1 MREFYPTPPA
11 PSVTPV
17 THRHIPKEIC
27 RRRAWCPFLFELR
40 DSKRTKIPYNPRI
53 GRRARSNDPKTW
65 GTFEEASS
73 KAAGYDGI
81 EYMLSKD
88 DPHFLIDLDEC
99 REPETGELTPEAQE
113 LIALF
118 AGKAFIEASTSG
130 KGVHVFGRGTKPGAE
145 WCKNKNVAGMEALEV
160 YDWGRPV
167 VFTGFTLE
175 GSTSEL
181 LDCQDELDDVY
192 HRFMPEH
199 LKSLS
204 TEPVQTPCE
213 PVDLPDDELLQRA
226 ANSKYGDEF
235 RALWAGDVS
244 VVGGDHSTADF
255 KLMKSLM
262 FWTRG
267 DEARAIA
274 MFSQSGLARRKKW
287 NRADYRQRTARKARM
302 ACTSFY
308 QPKGE
313 ASEKLEAAVED
324 LWRRWWEFDW
334 TRLVGTGERPNS
346 MRGHTSRDVLKVLID
361 EVASH
366 GKVVEGGVEVSLG
379 RRKLARKAATSQQT
393 LHKAIKH
400 LEAENWLE
408 FKPPPSKEKP
418 GTYFMRATLDHVLST
433 QGGGSKEENGEEKKR
448 VLQGGDQG
456 LRAPRLRW
464 SSPGRGARRGV
475 VRETSQVRDG
485 GAPPREGVKRLGK
498 IRGAVVDTLENAGG
512 RLALVELAHALGKT
526 RPRDLDR
533 RKDPE
538 TGKGRD
544 GPLIWLKDEG
554 IVSIDDDVVSLITD
568 WMDRLEEVRVRVGE
582 VERERLDRERHER
595 EGKAFRNRHK
605 VKTDEAPTPEELEAG
620 REAFEATLEANQR
633 ARELE
638 LRDKALE
645 AFRALAV
652 VSGARKNLELA
663 GDGELTNVEYVV
675 KSVLQY
681 HGMHPVHWWRELER
695 WRAPVLEA
703 GAIVARE
710 LATSTEPDDWRKHD
724 FACECIDC
732 SAPGPR
738 YARPC
743 QPRRSA

>member
-1 MREFYPTPPA
+1 MCSAHSTPPA
-11 PSVTPV
+11 LST
-17 THRHIPKEIC
+17 THRHIPEEIR
-27 RRRAWCPFLFELR
+27 RRRAWCTFKLELVAGR
-40 DSKRTKIPYNPRI
+40 RTKVPYDPRT

-81 EYMLSKD
+81 EYMLSRD

-145 WCKNKNVAGMEALEV
+145 WCKNKNLAGMEALEV

-167 VFTGFTLE
+167 VFTGSTLE

-192 HRFMPEH
+192 YRFMPEH

-204 TEPVQTPCE
+204 TETVETPCE
-213 PVDLPDDELLQRA
+213 PVDLPDDELLQKA
-226 ANSKYGDEF
+226 ANSKYGDAF
-235 RALWAGDVS
+235 RALWAGDIS
-244 VVGGDHSTADF
+244 VAGADHSAADF

-262 FWTRG
+262 FWTGG

-334 TRLVGTGERPNS
+334 TRLVGDGERPNS
-346 MRGHTSRDVLKVLID
+346 MRGHTCRDVLKVLID

-366 GKVVEGGVEVSLG
+366 GKVVEGGVEVSVG
-379 RRKLARKAATSQQT
+379 RRKLSLKAATSLRT
-393 LHKAIKH
+393 VHKAIRH
-400 LEAENWLE
+400 LEAEDWLE
-408 FKPPPSKEKP
+408 CKPPASEDKP
-418 GTYFMRATLDHVLST
+418 GTYYLRATLHHILST
-433 QGGGSKEENGEEKKR
+433 QGGCGEKDREEHVLKGGGE
-448 VLQGGDQG
+448 D

-464 SSPGRGARRGV
+464 SFPGSKARHGLV
-475 VRETSQVRDG
+475 KGTCQVRDVVQ
-485 GAPPREGVKRLGK
+485 PSREGVRRLGK
-498 IRGAVVDTLENAGG
+498 TRGAVIDVLENAGG
-512 RLALVELAHALGKT
+512 TLTLAELARALGKA
-526 RPRDLDR
+526 RPRDLR
-533 RKDPE
+533 RRTLPLLEEAGIVELDGE
-538 TGKGRD
+538 TVTLADNWLVLLEAVRFRD
-544 GPLIWLKDEG
+544 GEI
-554 IVSIDDDVVSLITD
+554 
-568 WMDRLEEVRVRVGE
+568 
-582 VERERLDRERHER
+582 ERERLERERHAR
-595 EGKAFRNRHK
+595 EGRAFRNRHK
-605 VKTDEAPTPEELEAG
+605 VKTDEAPTPEELEAQ
-620 REAFEATLEANQR
+620 REPFKAALEANQR

-645 AFRALAV
+645 AFRQPAFI
-652 VSGARKNLELA
+652 SGPRKNLELA
-663 GDGELTNVEYVV
+663 QDGELTNVEYLVQ
-675 KSVLQY
+675 SVLRY
-681 HGMHPVHWWRELER
+681 YGIHPVHWWRALER

-703 GAIVARE
+703 GAILARE
-710 LATSTEPDDWRKHD
+710 HAPPPEPDDWRKHPL
-724 FACECIDC
+724 ACRCDACCFPE
-732 SAPGPR
+732 PR
-738 YARPC
+738 YVRPYRE
-743 QPRRSA
+743 RRSA